1 MTRMNRQL
9 LPALLTVSVFSLSV
23 ATEAAMAQY
32 PYQVAWGQ
40 PQAAAVGTYLSPTA
54 AYPVGSMYYPTAV
67 PFYSGQVYYQ
77 MAQVTAEP
85 AAVPG
90 ASPVPEPQ
98 ATQYYNTAECQ
109 CERCRRARG
118 ECRRRRPTGLIDGL
132 WDLEQ
137 RKNAFL
143 KRMFFGD

>member
-1 MTRMNRQL
+1 MNRQL
-9 LPALLTVSVFSLSV
+9 VPALLTICVFSLSV

-67 PFYSGQVYYQ
+67 PMYSGAAYYQ
-77 MAQVTAEP
+77 MAQTAAEP
-85 AAVPG
+85 AAVPN

-98 ATQYYNTAECQ
+98 AARYYSTAECQ
-109 CERCRRARG
+109 CERCRCARG
-118 ECRRRRPTGLIDGL
+118 ECQRRRPKGLIDGL
-132 WDLEQ
+132 WELEQ

-143 KRMFFGD
+143 KRMIFGN